1 MVTAM
6 GNLTSDEVDALS
18 SHLHGHGPVRQ
29 EYRHN
34 WGVRAGRAAFG
45 RGDMVNCFR
54 RVPHMPMYEG
64 WAMGWRLAQEEE
76 WKTRTVVTAKEM
88 AT

>member
-1 MVTAM
+1 
-6 GNLTSDEVDALS
+6 
-18 SHLHGHGPVRQ
+18 
-29 EYRHN
+29 
-34 WGVRAGRAAFG
+34 
-45 RGDMVNCFR
+45 MVNCFR